1 VQKGKVII
9 SMIGRMII
17 HSDDIIEPL
26 DWNHSDFKSKLDDYL
41 LKKKIEKQKAS
52 VYPYANGNRPN
63 PFKNPL
69 AAGSLAPITAS
80 TPKCI

>member
-52 VYPYANGNRPN
+52 VYPYANGNRP
-63 PFKNPL
+63 K
-69 AAGSLAPITAS
+69 SI
-80 TPKCI
+80 